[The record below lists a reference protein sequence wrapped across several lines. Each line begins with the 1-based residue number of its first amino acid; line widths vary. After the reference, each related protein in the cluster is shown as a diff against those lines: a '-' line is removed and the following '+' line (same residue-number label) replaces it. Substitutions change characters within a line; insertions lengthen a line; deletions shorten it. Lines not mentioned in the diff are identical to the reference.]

1 MFEFPTYAALA
12 EAVEFVVLDTVALLC
27 TTGAVEADV
36 FVVLFVTGAVV
47 LSELVHPDIPTIPKI
62 KTKTSTGTILF
73 ILIPP
78 INIMIRSFRVLIIK
92 VLIQT
97 LIVKFMELS
106 NKKKEC
112 VLMSILYHC
121 KNLMYNP

>member
-1 MFEFPTYAALA
+1 MFEFPIYAALA
-12 EAVEFVVLDTVALLC
+12 EAVELAVVDALGVSDVVVLFC
-27 TTGAVEADV
+27 TTGAVEAADV

-92 VLIQT
+92 VLIKT
-97 LIVKFMELS
+97 LIVNFMVRFHEIFKF
-106 NKKKEC
+106 KD
-112 VLMSILYHC
+112 LM
-121 KNLMYNP
+121 

>member
-1 MFEFPTYAALA
+1 MWNLCVFEFPTYAALA
-12 EAVEFVVLDTVALLC
+12 EAVELALVDALDVSDVVVVLFC

-73 ILIPP
+73 I
-78 INIMIRSFRVLIIK
+78 
-92 VLIQT
+92 
-97 LIVKFMELS
+97 
-106 NKKKEC
+106 
-112 VLMSILYHC
+112 
-121 KNLMYNP
+121 